1 MAKQLRN
8 KDSGEVYVL
17 PETRDAQKAGAV
29 IVAESGGTWE
39 WDKAPKASSTS
50 TATKPGGKD

>member
-8 KDSGEVYVL
+8 KDSGATYVL
-17 PETRDAQKAGAV
+17 PETRNAKKAGDV
-29 IVAESGGTWE
+29 IVAQSGGAWE
-39 WDKAPKASSTS
+39 WDRAKASSTS